1 MSVTKLDLH
10 DFETVNRYLTDR
22 LSDAECAEFEKRL
35 TQEPELVRELEAIAR
50 FKVGLQVLHER
61 GDLNASTGAPH
72 WSYRWLAVAAAIA
85 VLAIGVMT
93 FRSFVTPGERSMLA
107 AVPAALTD
115 RQGNV
120 LPSGGTFTLLRK
132 REPTVDAVIELPL
145 PGRAIEM
152 RVLPESPAEADGY
165 RVSLWQRD
173 SGTAPKKFGSVTHV
187 VPAADG
193 FLAVFMDT
201 TALATGE
208 YLLVV
213 SPTAGEDRP
222 DRGDVFRIS
231 VTPTRIPR

>member
-10 DFETVNRYLTDR
+10 DFETANRYLAGR
-22 LSDAECAEFEKRL
+22 LNDDECAEFEKRL
-35 TQEPELVRELEAIAR
+35 TQEPELVRELEAVAR

-61 GDLNASTGAPH
+61 GELEAATRAPH

-120 LPSGGTFTLLRK
+120 LPSAGTFTLLRK
-132 REPTVDAVIELPL
+132 RQPTVDAQIELPP

-152 RVLPESPAEADGY
+152 RVLPESASRANGY
-165 RVSLWQRD
+165 RVSLWQQSAAADPR
-173 SGTAPKKFGSVTHV
+173 KLGSVTHV
-187 VPAADG
+187 TPATDG

-201 TALATGE
+201 TDLAPGE

-213 SPTAGEDRP
+213 SPAAGEDRP

-231 VTPTRIPR
+231 MSPAP